1 MTDELPITG
10 DNPLTTNIKLIHS
23 LLVKL
28 EDQLTGLTLG
38 FVGVRG
44 RGEML
49 AAVCPAGYWAQAG

>member
-44 RGEML
+44 LGEML
-49 AAVCPAGYWAQAG
+49 AAVCPAGY